1 MPEGEGRH
9 YLKEEKKNLTQS
21 RSLLISHTWCWFWP
35 TRPSLDPESST
46 SELHRSPKAGLI
58 LCCLYLSPLYK
69 ESPYTAKPLGSF
81 SKSFSP
87 AAVTPQVKAKPL
99 GLSCCTKVTGVIDF
113 QQEEQPLLQTENGA
127 VNNHVFHFA
136 FDIISQC

>member
-1 MPEGEGRH
+1 M
-9 YLKEEKKNLTQS
+9 L
-21 RSLLISHTWCWFWP
+21 
-35 TRPSLDPESST
+35 PSYS
-46 SELHRSPKAGLI
+46 
-58 LCCLYLSPLYK
+58 LYLSPLYK

-113 QQEEQPLLQTENGA
+113 QQEGQPLLQTENGA